1 MGLAAALSNRYVPR
15 KGQALRVL
23 VLQPCPHPGRS
34 SSDFGAK
41 VMAPGI
47 SEKWGEIKLRLLNKY
62 KDIITSRICRPHR
75 QLARL

>member
-1 MGLAAALSNRYVPR
+1 MAAALSNGYVR
-15 KGQALRVL
+15 QKGQAVRVL